1 MQHAQQFSPIETN
14 YCALVFDSPALDVEV
29 YGQGMAFPLQA
40 VVPDVHTA
48 VAFPPSAPQQF
59 IASFQPQVT
68 ISSPLPA
75 KDIKCVLF
83 LTPCRQASRLHR
95 GQRCLECTQLTL
107 SDTDLKATTQFLH
120 PAKQQGNYPESWE
133 PDWKR
138 KTSAGSAAT
147 STKGHPTSED
157 F

>member
-83 LTPCRQASRLHR
+83 LTPCRQADRQA
-95 GQRCLECTQLTL
+95 GYTG
-107 SDTDLKATTQFLH
+107 DK
-120 PAKQQGNYPESWE
+120 GVW
-133 PDWKR
+133 
-138 KTSAGSAAT
+138 SAPS
-147 STKGHPTSED
+147 
-157 F
+157 